1 MLVITGALINRKSAE
16 VIAVGEWEALE
27 VFLRQMSELNKTM
40 FNKRDYDVVLTP
52 SQDTI
57 NKSDV
62 CMFMS
67 YGNVLNIRK
76 IPRAGNGVITN
87 DQL

>member
-1 MLVITGALINRKSAE
+1 MLVITGALKHKKSAE
-16 VIAVGEWEALE
+16 VIAVGEWEALK

-40 FNKRDYDVVLTP
+40 FNKRDYEVVLTP

-62 CMFMS
+62 VMFLS

-76 IPRAGNGVITN
+76 AVEE
-87 DQL
+87 